1 MVRNSLVPRHIE
13 NMSKHSKRYSTAKQK
28 LTTASAYPLIEGI
41 VLVKV
46 GPTKFDAGVELHI
59 KLGIDQKK
67 SDQVVRGSVQ
77 LPHGTGSTKR
87 VIAFVGSNQEA
98 EASQAG
104 ADIIGTAE
112 VIDEIKKTEK
122 TDFDVAVATPDM
134 MKVIAPIARIL
145 GQRGLMPNPKTDT
158 VGPNV
163 AEMVKAVKAGKI
175 NFKNDDGGNVH
186 MLVGKVSFSEQ
197 QLQEN
202 IQTVIDAISKAKPS
216 SAKGV
221 FVRSVTLCS
230 SMGPGIPVSVEVK

>member
-1 MVRNSLVPRHIE
+1 
-13 NMSKHSKRYSTAKQK
+13 MSSHSKRYKTAKQK
-28 LTTASAYPLIEGI
+28 LTTASPYPLVEAI
-41 VLVKV
+41 VLVKDA
-46 GPTKFDAGVELHI
+46 PTKFDAGVEIHM

-77 LPHGTGSTKR
+77 LPHGTGNIKR
-87 VIAFVGSNQEA
+87 VIAFVGTNQEA
-98 EASQAG
+98 EAKQAG

-112 VIDEIKKTEK
+112 VIEQIKQTEK

-163 AEMVKAVKAGKI
+163 AEMVQAVKAGKI
-175 NFKNDDGGNVH
+175 NFKNDDSANVH
-186 MLVGKVSFSEQ
+186 LLVGKVSFTEQ

-202 IQTVIDAISKAKPS
+202 ITAVIDAITKAKPS
-216 SAKGV
+216 GTKGV
-221 FVRSVTLCS
+221 YIRSITICS
-230 SMGPGIPVSVEVK
+230 SMGPGIPVSIEVK